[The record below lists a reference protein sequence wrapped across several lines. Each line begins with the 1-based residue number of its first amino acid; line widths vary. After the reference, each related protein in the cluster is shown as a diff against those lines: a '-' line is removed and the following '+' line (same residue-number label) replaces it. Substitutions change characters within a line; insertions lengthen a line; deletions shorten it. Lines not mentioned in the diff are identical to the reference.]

1 MNKIGPAFE
10 TQSMRR
16 LPKSDLDQNPGIA
29 LSRNWP
35 ARAGAAPTGL
45 IRLRPPGRAVW
56 GTRWDPNPLTEL
68 SSSRRNQSPRTRS
81 CVPPGRGRPR
91 FAQDDGPA
99 VPSRARSHQVQIVQ
113 REKTRPAGGLYGAE
127 ATLAPFAGGED
138 TAAACSSGRSARP
151 ASDRDAHRPERT
163 VGGWDA
169 HRSHVALGQGSGS
182 DPLRAFGK
190 KSGTWPFPVPDLLS
204 CEEP

>member
-16 LPKSDLDQNPGIA
+16 LPKSDLDQHPGIA

-99 VPSRARSHQVQIVQ
+99 APSRARSRQVQIVQ
-113 REKTRPAGGLYGAE
+113 REKTHPVGRLYGGHARALCGRQKRQQRPALPGGPPGPRPTAMQ
-127 ATLAPFAGGED
+127 TGPNAP
-138 TAAACSSGRSARP
+138 
-151 ASDRDAHRPERT
+151 
-163 VGGWDA
+163 
-169 HRSHVALGQGSGS
+169 
-182 DPLRAFGK
+182 
-190 KSGTWPFPVPDLLS
+190 
-204 CEEP
+204 

>member
-16 LPKSDLDQNPGIA
+16 LPKSDLDQHPGIA

-56 GTRWDPNPLTEL
+56 GTRWDPTPLTEL

-81 CVPPGRGRPR
+81 CVPPGRGWPR

-99 VPSRARSHQVQIVQ
+99 APSRAHSHQVQIVQ

-127 ATLAPFAGGED
+127 ATLAPFAGGRRD
-138 TAAACSSGRSARP
+138 SSGLLFREVRP
-151 ASDRDAHRPERT
+151 ARVRPRCRQARTHRR
-163 VGGWDA
+163 
-169 HRSHVALGQGSGS
+169 RLGCASQSRG
-182 DPLRAFGK
+182 LRPGQWF
-190 KSGTWPFPVPDLLS
+190 
-204 CEEP
+204 